1 MIVRPSRD
9 SDYCCRKPRTKRQ
22 PLYSVSVPGTSTIKD
37 AAPNGKERN
46 VNTVT
51 AISII
56 ATTRIQHVGNRKS
69 LGFRAKPAPKSSSA
83 AFVPPVA
90 RRLQDLKNKPKLT
103 MPMSP
108 KLASKA
114 RSQRRSLLGENNT
127 AMQN

>member
-1 MIVRPSRD
+1 MLKS
-9 SDYCCRKPRTKRQ
+9 CAQKKERQ
-22 PLYSVSVPGTSTIKD
+22 PQRGHKRKD
-37 AAPNGKERN
+37 RA
-46 VNTVT
+46 
-51 AISII
+51 
-56 ATTRIQHVGNRKS
+56 HRKS